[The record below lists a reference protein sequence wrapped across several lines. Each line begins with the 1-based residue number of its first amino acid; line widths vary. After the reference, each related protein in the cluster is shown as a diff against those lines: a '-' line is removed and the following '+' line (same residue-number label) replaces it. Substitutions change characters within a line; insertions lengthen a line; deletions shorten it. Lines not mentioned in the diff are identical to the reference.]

1 MIYFDAGATT
11 LQKPETVAR
20 AMYRAVGRLSSP
32 GRGSYPA
39 TRAAEETDLQCR
51 TLAARLFGVA
61 DPARVVF
68 TSCATHGLNIAVH
81 TLVKPGGRVI
91 ISGYEHNAVTRP
103 LHAIPGVELTV
114 ADGPLF
120 DGEEM
125 VRQFAAALACPADAV
140 ICTHVSNVF
149 GFRLPVER
157 IAALCREK
165 GVPFVLDASQSAGM
179 LPVDMDALGAAFI
192 AMPGHKGLYGPQGTG
207 LLLCRGEAAPLLFGG
222 TAVDR
227 MSACIINGI
236 LCLLTENTV
245 SFVFA
250 RLHGICPG
258 EVWHYRTCLAAL
270 VISILLVGI
279 LAARFLRR
287 WNHCSAL
294 DPLQALLMSF
304 FPGVVVL
311 LNIFIMISSNRR
323 VPTLLDLMLTV
334 GLTIAVLVHLAIVQM
349 FNDQVVQGQASHFQ
363 AALEQQRAEAL
374 MESYTAQRRLTH
386 EFTNHIAALDA
397 LLRQGD
403 LTGAQEYLSSVSKVV
418 AAGTTILDTHNPLLD
433 SLLSRKYE
441 EAAQQGVELY
451 FDLCDL
457 KDLPFCGTDLVIV
470 ISNLLDNAIRA
481 AAQAKPPEVYLRA
494 RRNEEEYL
502 ISVRNRVQK
511 DLELVDGELPRS
523 TKAEPGH
530 GMGLV
535 NVREVLDRCRCEY
548 TLSCRDRWFRFTCA
562 VPTCKL

>member
-1 MIYFDAGATT
+1 MSEVFTDALLGHLVCLVQANAFIMVEWAY
-11 LQKPETVAR
+11 L
-20 AMYRAVGRLSSP
+20 
-32 GRGSYPA
+32 GRGKLRWPVLW
-39 TRAAEETDLQCR
+39 AE
-51 TLAARLFGVA
+51 
-61 DPARVVF
+61 
-68 TSCATHGLNIAVH
+68 
-81 TLVKPGGRVI
+81 
-91 ISGYEHNAVTRP
+91 
-103 LHAIPGVELTV
+103 
-114 ADGPLF
+114 
-120 DGEEM
+120 
-125 VRQFAAALACPADAV
+125 
-140 ICTHVSNVF
+140 
-149 GFRLPVER
+149 
-157 IAALCREK
+157 
-165 GVPFVLDASQSAGM
+165 
-179 LPVDMDALGAAFI
+179 
-192 AMPGHKGLYGPQGTG
+192 
-207 LLLCRGEAAPLLFGG
+207 LLCMGQLCLSFVTEMSFFNVQSVLLNVLYLFVTAQLFGG
-222 TAVDR
+222 NFADKLTA
-227 MSACIINGI
+227 CLINGTM
-236 LCLLTENTV
+236 CLLVENTV
-245 SFVFA
+245 NYTYSWFTGVRTGEA
-250 RLHGICPG
+250 WQHPG
-258 EVWHYRTCLAAL
+258 CLIALCAANF
-270 VISILLVGI
+270 IVG
-279 LAARFLRR
+279 AAVAHSLYS
-287 WNHCSAL
+287 WNQKCAL
-294 DPLQALLMSF
+294 QPLQALVMSF
-304 FPGVVVL
+304 FPGVAVVL
-311 LNIFIMISSNRR
+311 NIVLMVTGTQQPATRM
-323 VPTLLDLMLTV
+323 TMLLTFGMSV
-334 GLTIAVLVHLAIVQM
+334 AVLVHIAIVQM

-494 RRNEEEYL
+494 RKNEEEYL

>member
-1 MIYFDAGATT
+1 
-11 LQKPETVAR
+11 
-20 AMYRAVGRLSSP
+20 
-32 GRGSYPA
+32 
-39 TRAAEETDLQCR
+39 
-51 TLAARLFGVA
+51 
-61 DPARVVF
+61 
-68 TSCATHGLNIAVH
+68 
-81 TLVKPGGRVI
+81 
-91 ISGYEHNAVTRP
+91 
-103 LHAIPGVELTV
+103 
-114 ADGPLF
+114 
-120 DGEEM
+120 
-125 VRQFAAALACPADAV
+125 
-140 ICTHVSNVF
+140 
-149 GFRLPVER
+149 
-157 IAALCREK
+157 
-165 GVPFVLDASQSAGM
+165 
-179 LPVDMDALGAAFI
+179 
-192 AMPGHKGLYGPQGTG
+192 
-207 LLLCRGEAAPLLFGG
+207 
-222 TAVDR
+222 
-227 MSACIINGI
+227 
-236 LCLLTENTV
+236 
-245 SFVFA
+245 
-250 RLHGICPG
+250 
-258 EVWHYRTCLAAL
+258 
-270 VISILLVGI
+270 
-279 LAARFLRR
+279 
-287 WNHCSAL
+287 
-294 DPLQALLMSF
+294 MSF
-304 FPGVVVL
+304 FPGIVVVL
-311 LNIFIMISSNRR
+311 NIVLMVSGGSE
-323 VPTLLDLMLTV
+323 VPSMMNMMLTF
-334 GLTIAVLVHLAIVQM
+334 GLTIAVIIHLGIVQM
-349 FNDQVVQGQASHFQ
+349 VNDQM
-363 AALEQQRAEAL
+363 LLQQTLMVEAVRQKKSAEAL
-374 MESYTAQRRLTH
+374 LESYKTQRRLTH

-562 VPTCKL
+562 VPTRKL

>member
-1 MIYFDAGATT
+1 MSDSLIWT
-11 LQKPETVAR
+11 LLGHLV
-20 AMYRAVGRLSSP
+20 
-32 GRGSYPA
+32 
-39 TRAAEETDLQCR
+39 C
-51 TLAARLFGVA
+51 
-61 DPARVVF
+61 
-68 TSCATHGLNIAVH
+68 IA
-81 TLVKPGGRVI
+81 
-91 ISGYEHNAVTRP
+91 
-103 LHAIPGVELTV
+103 
-114 ADGPLF
+114 
-120 DGEEM
+120 
-125 VRQFAAALACPADAV
+125 QW
-140 ICTHVSNVF
+140 
-149 GFRLPVER
+149 
-157 IAALCREK
+157 
-165 GVPFVLDASQSAGM
+165 
-179 LPVDMDALGAAFI
+179 AAFI
-192 AMPGHKGLYGPQGTG
+192 LVDYAYLGRGRRFRHPCVWAA
-207 LLLCRGEAAPLLFGG
+207 LLALAVLALSVLCGFGFFNIKSVVSNIIYLLVIALLFGG

-258 EVWHYRTCLAAL
+258 EVWRYRTCLAAL

-279 LAARFLRR
+279 LVARFLCR

-481 AAQAKPPEVYLRA
+481 AAQAKPPEVRA
-494 RRNEEEYL
+494 RKNEEEYL

-562 VPTCKL
+562 VPTRKL

>member
-1 MIYFDAGATT
+1 MSEVFTEALLGHLVCLAQANAFIMVEWAY
-11 LQKPETVAR
+11 L
-20 AMYRAVGRLSSP
+20 
-32 GRGSYPA
+32 GRGKLRWPVLW
-39 TRAAEETDLQCR
+39 AE
-51 TLAARLFGVA
+51 
-61 DPARVVF
+61 
-68 TSCATHGLNIAVH
+68 
-81 TLVKPGGRVI
+81 
-91 ISGYEHNAVTRP
+91 
-103 LHAIPGVELTV
+103 
-114 ADGPLF
+114 
-120 DGEEM
+120 
-125 VRQFAAALACPADAV
+125 
-140 ICTHVSNVF
+140 
-149 GFRLPVER
+149 
-157 IAALCREK
+157 
-165 GVPFVLDASQSAGM
+165 
-179 LPVDMDALGAAFI
+179 
-192 AMPGHKGLYGPQGTG
+192 
-207 LLLCRGEAAPLLFGG
+207 LLCMGQLCLSFVTEMPFFNVQAILLNVLYLFVTAQLFGG
-222 TAVDR
+222 TMTDKLT
-227 MSACIINGI
+227 ACLINGTM
-236 LCLLTENTV
+236 CLLVENTV
-245 SFVFA
+245 NYTYSWFTGVRTGEA
-250 RLHGICPG
+250 WQHPG
-258 EVWHYRTCLAAL
+258 CLIALCAANF
-270 VISILLVGI
+270 IVG
-279 LAARFLRR
+279 AAVAHSLYS
-287 WNHCSAL
+287 WNQKCAL
-294 DPLQALLMSF
+294 QPLQALVMSF
-304 FPGVVVL
+304 FPGVAVVL
-311 LNIFIMISSNRR
+311 NIVLMVTGTRQ
-323 VPTLLDLMLTV
+323 PATLVTML
-334 GLTIAVLVHLAIVQM
+334 LTFGMSVAVLVHIAIVQM

-494 RRNEEEYL
+494 RKNEEEYL

-511 DLELVDGELPRS
+511 DLELEDGELPRS

-562 VPTCKL
+562 VPTRKL

>member
-1 MIYFDAGATT
+1 MWMSDAFAEMMLGHLVCLVQGNAFI
-11 LQKPETVAR
+11 LVEWA
-20 AMYRAVGRLSSP
+20 YL
-32 GRGSYPA
+32 GRGKLRWPVLW
-39 TRAAEETDLQCR
+39 AE
-51 TLAARLFGVA
+51 
-61 DPARVVF
+61 
-68 TSCATHGLNIAVH
+68 
-81 TLVKPGGRVI
+81 
-91 ISGYEHNAVTRP
+91 
-103 LHAIPGVELTV
+103 
-114 ADGPLF
+114 
-120 DGEEM
+120 
-125 VRQFAAALACPADAV
+125 
-140 ICTHVSNVF
+140 
-149 GFRLPVER
+149 
-157 IAALCREK
+157 
-165 GVPFVLDASQSAGM
+165 
-179 LPVDMDALGAAFI
+179 
-192 AMPGHKGLYGPQGTG
+192 
-207 LLLCRGEAAPLLFGG
+207 LLCIGQLGLSLATGMSFFNVQSVLLNVLYLFVTAQLFGG
-222 TAVDR
+222 NFADKLTA
-227 MSACIINGI
+227 CLINGTM
-236 LCLLTENTV
+236 CLLVENTV
-245 SFVFA
+245 NYTYSWFTGVRTGEA
-250 RLHGICPG
+250 WQHPG
-258 EVWHYRTCLAAL
+258 CLIALCAANL
-270 VISILLVGI
+270 IVG
-279 LAARFLRR
+279 AAVAHSLYS
-287 WNHCSAL
+287 WNQKCAL
-294 DPLQALLMSF
+294 QPLQALVMSF
-304 FPGVVVL
+304 FPGVAVVL
-311 LNIFIMISSNRR
+311 NIVLMVTGTQQPATRM
-323 VPTLLDLMLTV
+323 TMLLTFGMSV
-334 GLTIAVLVHLAIVQM
+334 AVLVHIAIVQM

-562 VPTCKL
+562 VPTRKL

>member
-1 MIYFDAGATT
+1 MWMSDAFAEMMLGHLVCLVQGNAFI
-11 LQKPETVAR
+11 LVEWA
-20 AMYRAVGRLSSP
+20 YL
-32 GRGSYPA
+32 GRGKLRWPVLWAELLCMGQLGLSL
-39 TRAAEETDLQCR
+39 AAEMSFFNVQSVL
-51 TLAARLFGVA
+51 LNVLYLF
-61 DPARVVF
+61 
-68 TSCATHGLNIAVH
+68 
-81 TLVKPGGRVI
+81 
-91 ISGYEHNAVTRP
+91 VT
-103 LHAIPGVELTV
+103 A
-114 ADGPLF
+114 
-120 DGEEM
+120 
-125 VRQFAAALACPADAV
+125 Q
-140 ICTHVSNVF
+140 
-149 GFRLPVER
+149 
-157 IAALCREK
+157 
-165 GVPFVLDASQSAGM
+165 
-179 LPVDMDALGAAFI
+179 
-192 AMPGHKGLYGPQGTG
+192 
-207 LLLCRGEAAPLLFGG
+207 LFGG
-222 TAVDR
+222 TFADKLT
-227 MSACIINGI
+227 ACLINGTM
-236 LCLLTENTV
+236 CLLVENTV
-245 SFVFA
+245 NYTYSWFTGVRTGEA
-250 RLHGICPG
+250 WQHPG
-258 EVWHYRTCLAAL
+258 CLIALCAANL
-270 VISILLVGI
+270 IVG
-279 LAARFLRR
+279 AAVAHSLYS
-287 WNHCSAL
+287 WNQKCAL
-294 DPLQALLMSF
+294 QPLQALVMSF
-304 FPGVVVL
+304 FPGVAVVL
-311 LNIFIMISSNRR
+311 NIVLMVTGTQQPATRM
-323 VPTLLDLMLTV
+323 TMLLTFGMSV
-334 GLTIAVLVHLAIVQM
+334 AVLVHIAIVQM

-374 MESYTAQRRLTH
+374 IESYTAQRRLTH

-494 RRNEEEYL
+494 RKNEEEYL

-562 VPTCKL
+562 VPTRKL

>member
-1 MIYFDAGATT
+1 MWMSDAFAEMMLGHLVCLVQGNAFI
-11 LQKPETVAR
+11 LVEWA
-20 AMYRAVGRLSSP
+20 YL
-32 GRGSYPA
+32 GRGKLRWPVLW
-39 TRAAEETDLQCR
+39 AE
-51 TLAARLFGVA
+51 
-61 DPARVVF
+61 
-68 TSCATHGLNIAVH
+68 
-81 TLVKPGGRVI
+81 
-91 ISGYEHNAVTRP
+91 
-103 LHAIPGVELTV
+103 
-114 ADGPLF
+114 
-120 DGEEM
+120 
-125 VRQFAAALACPADAV
+125 
-140 ICTHVSNVF
+140 
-149 GFRLPVER
+149 
-157 IAALCREK
+157 
-165 GVPFVLDASQSAGM
+165 
-179 LPVDMDALGAAFI
+179 
-192 AMPGHKGLYGPQGTG
+192 
-207 LLLCRGEAAPLLFGG
+207 LLCMGQLGLSLATGMSFFNVQSVLLNVLYLFVTAQLFGG
-222 TAVDR
+222 TFADKLT
-227 MSACIINGI
+227 ACLINGTM
-236 LCLLTENTV
+236 CLLVENTV
-245 SFVFA
+245 NYTYSWFTGV
-250 RLHGICPG
+250 RTG
-258 EVWHYRTCLAAL
+258 EAWQHTGCLIALCAANL
-270 VISILLVGI
+270 IVG
-279 LAARFLRR
+279 AAVAHSLYS
-287 WNHCSAL
+287 WNQKCAL
-294 DPLQALLMSF
+294 QPLQALVMSF
-304 FPGVVVL
+304 FPGVAVVL
-311 LNIFIMISSNRR
+311 NIVLMVTGTQQPATRM
-323 VPTLLDLMLTV
+323 TMLLTFGMSV
-334 GLTIAVLVHLAIVQM
+334 AVLVHIAIVQM

-494 RRNEEEYL
+494 RKNEEEYL

-562 VPTCKL
+562 VPTRKL

>member
-1 MIYFDAGATT
+1 MSDSLIWT
-11 LQKPETVAR
+11 LLGHLV
-20 AMYRAVGRLSSP
+20 
-32 GRGSYPA
+32 
-39 TRAAEETDLQCR
+39 C
-51 TLAARLFGVA
+51 
-61 DPARVVF
+61 
-68 TSCATHGLNIAVH
+68 IA
-81 TLVKPGGRVI
+81 
-91 ISGYEHNAVTRP
+91 
-103 LHAIPGVELTV
+103 
-114 ADGPLF
+114 
-120 DGEEM
+120 
-125 VRQFAAALACPADAV
+125 QW
-140 ICTHVSNVF
+140 
-149 GFRLPVER
+149 
-157 IAALCREK
+157 
-165 GVPFVLDASQSAGM
+165 
-179 LPVDMDALGAAFI
+179 AAFI
-192 AMPGHKGLYGPQGTG
+192 LVDYAYLG
-207 LLLCRGEAAPLLFGG
+207 RGRRFRHP
-222 TAVDR
+222 
-227 MSACIINGI
+227 C
-236 LCLLTENTV
+236 
-245 SFVFA
+245 
-250 RLHGICPG
+250 
-258 EVWHYRTCLAAL
+258 VWAAL
-270 VISILLVGI
+270 
-279 LAARFLRR
+279 LAL
-287 WNHCSAL
+287 
-294 DPLQALLMSF
+294 
-304 FPGVVVL
+304 
-311 LNIFIMISSNRR
+311 
-323 VPTLLDLMLTV
+323 
-334 GLTIAVLVHLAIVQM
+334 AVLTLSVLCGFGFFNIKSVVSNIIYLLAIVQM

-562 VPTCKL
+562 VPTRKL

>member
-1 MIYFDAGATT
+1 MSDAFAEMMLGHLVCLIQCNAFI
-11 LQKPETVAR
+11 LVEWA
-20 AMYRAVGRLSSP
+20 YL
-32 GRGSYPA
+32 GRGKLRWPVLW
-39 TRAAEETDLQCR
+39 AELLCMGQ
-51 TLAARLFGVA
+51 L
-61 DPARVVF
+61 
-68 TSCATHGLNIAVH
+68 GLS
-81 TLVKPGGRVI
+81 LV
-91 ISGYEHNAVTRP
+91 
-103 LHAIPGVELTV
+103 
-114 ADGPLF
+114 
-120 DGEEM
+120 
-125 VRQFAAALACPADAV
+125 
-140 ICTHVSNVF
+140 
-149 GFRLPVER
+149 
-157 IAALCREK
+157 
-165 GVPFVLDASQSAGM
+165 AGM
-179 LPVDMDALGAAFI
+179 SFFNVQSVLLNV
-192 AMPGHKGLYGPQGTG
+192 LYLFVTAQ
-207 LLLCRGEAAPLLFGG
+207 LFGG
-222 TAVDR
+222 NFADKLTA
-227 MSACIINGI
+227 CLINGTM
-236 LCLLTENTV
+236 CLLVENTV
-245 SFVFA
+245 NYTYSWFTGVRTGEA
-250 RLHGICPG
+250 WQHPG
-258 EVWHYRTCLAAL
+258 CLIALCAANL
-270 VISILLVGI
+270 IVG
-279 LAARFLRR
+279 AAVAHFLYS
-287 WNHCSAL
+287 WNQKCAL
-294 DPLQALLMSF
+294 QPLQALVMSF
-304 FPGVVVL
+304 FPGVAVVL
-311 LNIFIMISSNRR
+311 NIVLMVTGTQQPATRM
-323 VPTLLDLMLTV
+323 TMLLTFGMSV
-334 GLTIAVLVHLAIVQM
+334 AVLVHIAIVQM

-562 VPTCKL
+562 VPTRKL

>member
-1 MIYFDAGATT
+1 MSDSLIWT
-11 LQKPETVAR
+11 LLGHLV
-20 AMYRAVGRLSSP
+20 
-32 GRGSYPA
+32 
-39 TRAAEETDLQCR
+39 C
-51 TLAARLFGVA
+51 
-61 DPARVVF
+61 
-68 TSCATHGLNIAVH
+68 IA
-81 TLVKPGGRVI
+81 
-91 ISGYEHNAVTRP
+91 
-103 LHAIPGVELTV
+103 
-114 ADGPLF
+114 
-120 DGEEM
+120 
-125 VRQFAAALACPADAV
+125 QW
-140 ICTHVSNVF
+140 
-149 GFRLPVER
+149 
-157 IAALCREK
+157 
-165 GVPFVLDASQSAGM
+165 
-179 LPVDMDALGAAFI
+179 AAFI
-192 AMPGHKGLYGPQGTG
+192 LVDYAYLGRGRRFRHPCVWAA
-207 LLLCRGEAAPLLFGG
+207 LLALAVLALSVLCGFGFFNIKSVVSNIIYLLVIALLFGG

-279 LAARFLRR
+279 LAARFLCR

-294 DPLQALLMSF
+294 DP
-304 FPGVVVL
+304 
-311 LNIFIMISSNRR
+311 
-323 VPTLLDLMLTV
+323 
-334 GLTIAVLVHLAIVQM
+334 
-349 FNDQVVQGQASHFQ
+349 
-363 AALEQQRAEAL
+363 
-374 MESYTAQRRLTH
+374 
-386 EFTNHIAALDA
+386 

-562 VPTCKL
+562 VPTRKL

>member
-1 MIYFDAGATT
+1 MWMSDAFAEMMLGHLVCLVQGNAFI
-11 LQKPETVAR
+11 LVEWA
-20 AMYRAVGRLSSP
+20 YL
-32 GRGSYPA
+32 GRGKLRWPVLW
-39 TRAAEETDLQCR
+39 AE
-51 TLAARLFGVA
+51 
-61 DPARVVF
+61 
-68 TSCATHGLNIAVH
+68 
-81 TLVKPGGRVI
+81 
-91 ISGYEHNAVTRP
+91 
-103 LHAIPGVELTV
+103 
-114 ADGPLF
+114 
-120 DGEEM
+120 
-125 VRQFAAALACPADAV
+125 
-140 ICTHVSNVF
+140 
-149 GFRLPVER
+149 
-157 IAALCREK
+157 
-165 GVPFVLDASQSAGM
+165 
-179 LPVDMDALGAAFI
+179 
-192 AMPGHKGLYGPQGTG
+192 
-207 LLLCRGEAAPLLFGG
+207 LLCMGQLGLSLATGMSFFNVQSVLLNVLYLFVTAQLFGG
-222 TAVDR
+222 TFADKLT
-227 MSACIINGI
+227 ACLINGTM
-236 LCLLTENTV
+236 CLLVENTV
-245 SFVFA
+245 NYTYSWFTGVRTGEA
-250 RLHGICPG
+250 WQRPG
-258 EVWHYRTCLAAL
+258 CLIALCAANL
-270 VISILLVGI
+270 IVG
-279 LAARFLRR
+279 AAVAHSLYS
-287 WNHCSAL
+287 WNQKCAL
-294 DPLQALLMSF
+294 QPLQALVMSF
-304 FPGVVVL
+304 FPGVAVVL
-311 LNIFIMISSNRR
+311 NIVLMVTGTQQPATRM
-323 VPTLLDLMLTV
+323 TMLLTFGMSV
-334 GLTIAVLVHLAIVQM
+334 AVLVHIAIVQM

-494 RRNEEEYL
+494 RKNEEEYL

-562 VPTCKL
+562 VPTRKL

>member
-1 MIYFDAGATT
+1 MSEVFTDALLGHLVCLAQANAFIMVEWAY
-11 LQKPETVAR
+11 L
-20 AMYRAVGRLSSP
+20 
-32 GRGSYPA
+32 GRGKLRWPVLW
-39 TRAAEETDLQCR
+39 AE
-51 TLAARLFGVA
+51 
-61 DPARVVF
+61 
-68 TSCATHGLNIAVH
+68 
-81 TLVKPGGRVI
+81 
-91 ISGYEHNAVTRP
+91 
-103 LHAIPGVELTV
+103 
-114 ADGPLF
+114 
-120 DGEEM
+120 
-125 VRQFAAALACPADAV
+125 
-140 ICTHVSNVF
+140 
-149 GFRLPVER
+149 
-157 IAALCREK
+157 
-165 GVPFVLDASQSAGM
+165 
-179 LPVDMDALGAAFI
+179 
-192 AMPGHKGLYGPQGTG
+192 
-207 LLLCRGEAAPLLFGG
+207 LLCMGQLCLSFATEMPFFNVQAILLNVLYLFVTAQLFGG
-222 TAVDR
+222 TMTDKLT
-227 MSACIINGI
+227 ACLINGTM
-236 LCLLTENTV
+236 CLLVENTV
-245 SFVFA
+245 NYTYSWFTGVRTGEA
-250 RLHGICPG
+250 WQHPG
-258 EVWHYRTCLAAL
+258 CLIALCAANF
-270 VISILLVGI
+270 IVG
-279 LAARFLRR
+279 AAVAHFLYS
-287 WNHCSAL
+287 WNQKCAL
-294 DPLQALLMSF
+294 QPLQALVMSF
-304 FPGVVVL
+304 FPGVAVVL
-311 LNIFIMISSNRR
+311 NIVLMVTGTRQ
-323 VPTLLDLMLTV
+323 PATLVTML
-334 GLTIAVLVHLAIVQM
+334 LTFGMSVAVLVHIAIVQM

-562 VPTCKL
+562 VPTRKL

>member
-1 MIYFDAGATT
+1 MSKSGLFAHFQSRDN
-11 LQKPETVAR
+11 LQI
-20 AMYRAVGRLSSP
+20 AVLE
-32 GRGSYPA
+32 Y
-39 TRAAEETDLQCR
+39 AAEVF
-51 TLAARLFGVA
+51 RL
-61 DPARVVF
+61 
-68 TSCATHGLNIAVH
+68 
-81 TLVKPGGRVI
+81 RVI
-91 ISGYEHNAVTRP
+91 QP
-103 LHAIPGVELTV
+103 
-114 ADGPLF
+114 
-120 DGEEM
+120 
-125 VRQFAAALACPADAV
+125 VRQQEHQSQHDKLIAL
-140 ICTHVSNVF
+140 
-149 GFRLPVER
+149 
-157 IAALCREK
+157 
-165 GVPFVLDASQSAGM
+165 
-179 LPVDMDALGAAFI
+179 
-192 AMPGHKGLYGPQGTG
+192 
-207 LLLCRGEAAPLLFGG
+207 
-222 TAVDR
+222 
-227 MSACIINGI
+227 
-236 LCLLTENTV
+236 
-245 SFVFA
+245 
-250 RLHGICPG
+250 
-258 EVWHYRTCLAAL
+258 
-270 VISILLVGI
+270 
-279 LAARFLRR
+279 LRAWQA
-287 WNHCSAL
+287 WNHCFAGRCMFL
-294 DPLQALLMSF
+294 DAWTSVQDGHEQESPVQQAARQLVRF
-304 FPGVVVL
+304 W
-311 LNIFIMISSNRR
+311 
-323 VPTLLDLMLTV
+323 LDY
-334 GLTIAVLVHLAIVQM
+334 LAR
-349 FNDQVVQGQASHFQ
+349 QVVQGQASHFQ

-562 VPTCKL
+562 VPTRKL

>member
-1 MIYFDAGATT
+1 MKEKKKLGLGVWIMIGLAAGIAFGAILWAAMGAEAATDFTASYLKPFGDIFVNLLKFIVVPLVLLSIMDGMFSMGDIGKVGKIGWKTVVYFLATT
-11 LQKPETVAR
+11 AVACVIGLVV
-20 AMYRAVGRLSSP
+20 ANLFKGSFPVLSL
-32 GRGSYPA
+32 A
-39 TRAAEETDLQCR
+39 EDAAYEAKESDIMT
-51 TLAARLFGVA
+51 TIK
-61 DPARVVF
+61 
-68 TSCATHGLNIAVH
+68 NIF
-81 TLVKPGGRVI
+81 P
-91 ISGYEHNAVTRP
+91 
-103 LHAIPGVELTV
+103 
-114 ADGPLF
+114 
-120 DGEEM
+120 
-125 VRQFAAALACPADAV
+125 
-140 ICTHVSNVF
+140 SNSVQ
-149 GFRLPVER
+149 PM
-157 IAALCREK
+157 I
-165 GVPFVLDASQSAGM
+165 DASM
-179 LPVDMDALGAAFI
+179 LQIIVI
-192 AMPGHKGLYGPQGTG
+192 A
-207 LLLCRGEAAPLLFGG
+207 LLFGG

-258 EVWHYRTCLAAL
+258 EVWRYRTCLAAL

-279 LAARFLRR
+279 LVARFLCR

-562 VPTCKL
+562 VPTRKL

>member
-1 MIYFDAGATT
+1 MNPESWFLIGHIVCISQWCAFIMVDYAYLGKGRVRPLWLWTTVLVAG
-11 LQKPETVAR
+11 E
-20 AMYRAVGRLSSP
+20 
-32 GRGSYPA
+32 
-39 TRAAEETDLQCR
+39 
-51 TLAARLFGVA
+51 LFLGIK
-61 DPARVVF
+61 
-68 TSCATHGLNIAVH
+68 LNIGFF
-81 TLVKPGGRVI
+81 TLLSI
-91 ISGYEHNAVTRP
+91 WE
-103 LHAIPGVELTV
+103 
-114 ADGPLF
+114 
-120 DGEEM
+120 
-125 VRQFAAALACPADAV
+125 
-140 ICTHVSNVF
+140 NV
-149 GFRLPVER
+149 G
-157 IAALCREK
+157 
-165 GVPFVLDASQSAGM
+165 FVLVS
-179 LPVDMDALGAAFI
+179 
-192 AMPGHKGLYGPQGTG
+192 T
-207 LLLCRGEAAPLLFGG
+207 LLFGG
-222 TAVDR
+222 TLAQKLT
-227 MSACIINGI
+227 AALINGTM
-236 LCLLTENTV
+236 CLLAENTV
-245 SFVFA
+245 RYVASWATHTSLLMVWKRMDCLVAMTITNVIVGVLVAYFA
-250 RLHGICPG
+250 HKWKTARALESPQ
-258 EVWHYRTCLAAL
+258 AL
-270 VISILLVGI
+270 V
-279 LAARFLRR
+279 
-287 WNHCSAL
+287 
-294 DPLQALLMSF
+294 MSF
-304 FPGVVVL
+304 FPGIVVVL
-311 LNIFIMISSNRR
+311 N
-323 VPTLLDLMLTV
+323 VVLMLSAEDKPADFLMLLLTL
-334 GLTIAVLVHLAIVQM
+334 GLTVAVLIHMGIVQM
-349 FNDQVVQGQASHFQ
+349 FNDQMAQQQALHVQ
-363 AALEQQRAEAL
+363 AALERERAEAL
-374 MESYTAQRRLTH
+374 MDSYTTQRRLTH

-562 VPTCKL
+562 VPTRKL

>member
-1 MIYFDAGATT
+1 MNDT
-11 LQKPETVAR
+11 L
-20 AMYRAVGRLSSP
+20 LW
-32 GRGSYPA
+32 
-39 TRAAEETDLQCR
+39 
-51 TLAARLFGVA
+51 TLLGHLV
-61 DPARVVF
+61 
-68 TSCATHGLNIAVH
+68 CIA
-81 TLVKPGGRVI
+81 
-91 ISGYEHNAVTRP
+91 
-103 LHAIPGVELTV
+103 
-114 ADGPLF
+114 
-120 DGEEM
+120 
-125 VRQFAAALACPADAV
+125 QW
-140 ICTHVSNVF
+140 
-149 GFRLPVER
+149 
-157 IAALCREK
+157 
-165 GVPFVLDASQSAGM
+165 
-179 LPVDMDALGAAFI
+179 AAFI
-192 AMPGHKGLYGPQGTG
+192 LVDYAYLGKNKKVRYPCIWAAVLAACVLFVSIRWDLGFFNTASIATNVVY
-207 LLLCRGEAAPLLFGG
+207 LLLASLLFGG
-222 TAVDR
+222 TPNQKLTG
-227 MSACIINGI
+227 SLINGVM
-236 LCLLTENTV
+236 CLLTENTV
-245 SFVFA
+245 SFLFA
-250 RLHGICPG
+250 WFLGVPTG
-258 EVWHYRTCLAAL
+258 SVWRYKSCLAAL
-270 VISILLVGI
+270 VVSILAVGLLV
-279 LAARFLRR
+279 AYFMRR
-287 WNHCSAL
+287 WNSTCAL
-294 DPLQALLMSF
+294 EPLQAAVMSF
-304 FPGVVVL
+304 FPGVVVA
-311 LNIFIMISSNRR
+311 LNMGLMVSANRQK
-323 VPTLLDLMLTV
+323 PTLINMVLTV
-334 GLTIAVLVHLAIVQM
+334 GLTVAVLVHIAIVQM

-562 VPTCKL
+562 VPTRKL